1 MCRAK
6 GPYFR
11 RCPYHRNP
19 AVMAIASAKQSTQRL
34 QARLEKLE
42 GEGAD
47 DRKLKRGVDRLCDAY
62 ERLGEREQATIP
74 ALNQEKGEP
83 PEPGAPTPLPPPRL
97 SAADSITAETIE
109 RLSWDEV
116 AEMAGGLWDDPEAA
130 EKLEI
135 LVNEREARE
144 SQGGADST
152 GWPGGADS
160 TGWPGGTATAEQSD
174 WVSDP
179 TARPNRKLTPHEIA
193 REQYESYV
201 YAQHARM
208 ESELSFHLN
217 AEGNRK
223 RIDTLSLFSG
233 PVSRVKK
240 YGSEELQSW
249 FARNGRETLASFR
262 HGLFGW
268 NSDAKAARNSRLE
281 SFDNVAHVG

>member
-1 MCRAK
+1 M
-6 GPYFR
+6 
-11 RCPYHRNP
+11 
-19 AVMAIASAKQSTQRL
+19 AVASAKQSAQRL
-34 QARLEKLE
+34 QKRLDKLE
-42 GEGAD
+42 DEGAAD
-47 DRKLKRGVDRLCDAY
+47 YKLQRGVDRLCNAY
-62 ERLGEREQATIP
+62 ERLGEREQETIP
-74 ALNQEKGEP
+74 ALHQEKESE
-83 PEPGAPTPLPPPRL
+83 PEPGAPAPLPPPSL
-97 SAADSITAETIE
+97 TAADSLTADTIE
-109 RLSWDEV
+109 NLSWDEI
-116 AEMAGGLWDDPEAA
+116 AEMSGELWDDPEAS

-135 LVNEREARE
+135 LVNDRERRE
-144 SQGGADST
+144 NQGGT
-152 GWPGGADS
+152 DS
-160 TGWPGGTATAEQSD
+160 TGWPGGTDSTGWPSGTDSTGWPGGMASAGESD

-179 TARPNRKLTPHEIA
+179 TARPSRKLTPHEIA
-193 REQYESYV
+193 REQYECYV

-217 AEGNRK
+217 EEGNRK

-268 NSDAKAARNSRLE
+268 NSDAKAAKNARLE